1 MPKGLFILTAVA
13 AFRSGPFEAD
23 ATIWEGCILL
33 EPSPSPGYTWLVR
46 KVLFAGVTAGALA
59 LSACSWGSSYAL
71 GPTYRPVDVEH
82 VQVMLGKPAE
92 PGWKEIG
99 LVYA

>member
-59 LSACSWGSSYAL
+59 LSACSWGSNYAL
-71 GPTYRPVDVEH
+71 GPTYQPVDVEH